1 MKKSLYLRFLENEK
15 TKENKDLVNEVDD
28 IKKNSNEI
36 NNTIVVLNYMSNLI
50 VSILKVLIYI
60 LAFVLISIGV
70 TAIVNP
76 SIRGVFLNL
85 F

>member
-15 TKENKDLVNEVDD
+15 AKENKDLVNEVCN
-28 IKKNSNEI
+28 IKENSYKT
-36 NNTIVVLNYMSNLI
+36 NNTIVVLNYISNLV
-50 VSILKVLIYI
+50 VSILKVLMYI
-60 LAFVLISIGV
+60 LAFVLISIGI

-76 SIRGVFLNL
+76 SIRGIFLNL